1 MDKMQRLKDNID
13 AWFSEHPRYI
23 ISNEKVIQHPLN
35 KKLMTFN
42 INFSDIQRKIRYN
55 DIRYNITAFENKMGD
70 CIMQLDG
77 IFLTGVNEDINEEKV
92 VDEYK
97 VSIKNIGN
105 SGEALVR
112 VDKRINED
120 EEISFD
126 KTISTLMEQ
135 GIDKLIF

>member
-1 MDKMQRLKDNID
+1 MNKIQRLKDNID
-13 AWFSEHPRYI
+13 AWFSEHPRYVI
-23 ISNEKVIQHPLN
+23 YNEKVIQHPLN

-55 DIRYNITAFENKMGD
+55 DIRYNITAFENEMGD

-77 IFLTGVNEDINEEKV
+77 TFLTGVSENINEEKV

-97 VSIKNIGN
+97 VSIKNIGD
-105 SGEALVR
+105 SGEAVVR
-112 VDKRINED
+112 VDKKINED

-126 KTISTLMEQ
+126 KTISILMEK
-135 GIDKLIF
+135 GIDRLIF

>member
-1 MDKMQRLKDNID
+1 MNKVQRLKDNID
-13 AWFSEHPRYI
+13 AWFSEHPRYVI
-23 ISNEKVIQHPLN
+23 HNEKVIQHPLN

-55 DIRYNITAFENKMGD
+55 DIRYNITAFENEIGD

-77 IFLTGVNEDINEEKV
+77 IFLTGVNEDINDEKI
-92 VDEYK
+92 VDQYK

-105 SGEALVR
+105 SGEAMVR

-126 KTISTLMEQ
+126 KAISILMEK
-135 GIDKLIF
+135 GIDKLMF

>member
-55 DIRYNITAFENKMGD
+55 DIRYNITAFENEMGD
-70 CIMQLDG
+70 CIMQLNG
-77 IFLTGVNEDINEEKV
+77 IFLTGVSEDINEEKV

-105 SGEALVR
+105 SGEAMVR